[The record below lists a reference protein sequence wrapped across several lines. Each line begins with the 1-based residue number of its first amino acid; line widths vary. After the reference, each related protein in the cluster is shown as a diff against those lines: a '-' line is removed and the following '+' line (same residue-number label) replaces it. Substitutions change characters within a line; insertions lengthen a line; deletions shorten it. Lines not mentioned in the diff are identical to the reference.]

1 MFVSGA
7 TRERE
12 EENQDN
18 KNIVALTFTSYLFDP
33 PYQLV
38 YGFDERALY
47 PLSSEVEA
55 FSRWS
60 GLMYPKNNKYFDKIG
75 AVQQNLLS

>member
-18 KNIVALTFTSYLFDP
+18 KNIMALTFTAYLFDR

-38 YGFDERALY
+38 YGSLMKG
-47 PLSSEVEA
+47 PLTH
-55 FSRWS
+55 
-60 GLMYPKNNKYFDKIG
+60 
-75 AVQQNLLS
+75 

>member
-18 KNIVALTFTSYLFDP
+18 KNIMALTFTAYLFDP
-33 PYQLV
+33 TYQHV
-38 YGFDERALY
+38 Y
-47 PLSSEVEA
+47 
-55 FSRWS
+55 S
-60 GLMYPKNNKYFDKIG
+60 GLMKGP
-75 AVQQNLLS
+75 LTH